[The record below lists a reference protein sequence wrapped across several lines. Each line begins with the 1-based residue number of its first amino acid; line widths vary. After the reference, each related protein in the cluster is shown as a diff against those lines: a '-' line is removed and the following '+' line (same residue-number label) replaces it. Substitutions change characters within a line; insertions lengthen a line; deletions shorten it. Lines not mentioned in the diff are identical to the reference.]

1 LFSSVKEYAAQNNI
15 HIGNEGEGG
24 MAAGAAGAL
33 GAGLTAFLGLFIAA
47 TVYGWRRYKTKGRFL
62 VIMDTSNLN
71 RGSSASRE
79 PLNSEGHEP
88 EYGSVTGDSRA

>member
-1 LFSSVKEYAAQNNI
+1 LFSSVKEYAAQNNLDKD
-15 HIGNEGEGG
+15 GEGDGG

-33 GAGLTAFLGLFIAA
+33 GAGLTAFLGLLIAA
-47 TVYGWRRYKTKGRFL
+47 TVYGWRRYKTKGRFQ
-62 VIMDTSNLN
+62 VIKDTSSLN

-88 EYGSVTGDSRA
+88 EYGSVTGDSRV